1 LIARVLFELEIEH
14 TSCMEK
20 FDGFEITW
28 AEDGLSAY
36 LRPIEEA
43 PSVRLRV
50 EQWFPDQQLEGQPAW
65 IASWLDP
72 TQEEPTML
80 EAPIE
85 QPALVAE
92 DDQRRRHLT
101 ELAIEASRNP
111 PPKIPEPFAAP
122 GPTPEGAD
130 EWADHHDLQLI
141 SWDEA
146 FGELVAA
153 CGDMSEAGELRRY
166 RSLTQALDWAYA
178 LDSSLN
184 LLWKQMLPEEVREDA
199 SKQTDERAQ
208 RAAKHNAESPLK
220 FNLDTDPA
228 FSGYVER
235 LKDHQPYSHWGEVML
250 AGVFQARFFLAIGWV
265 RGQLIHAATS
275 APLELRQFRPGVAP
289 RWKWRESEEFFRGRA
304 SDPGRKA
311 YERLLA
317 GGDVIGLLSH
327 LTEVFHEAGMYLRKL
342 LRNSEAGAL

>member
-1 LIARVLFELEIEH
+1 MKKL
-14 TSCMEK
+14 
-20 FDGFEITW
+20 DGFEITW

-36 LRPIEEA
+36 LRPTEEA

-92 DDQRRRHLT
+92 DDQRRRHLVK
-101 ELAIEASRNP
+101 LAIEASRKP
-111 PPKIPEPFAAP
+111 PPKPPEPFASP
-122 GPTPEGAD
+122 GPTPQGAN
-130 EWADHHDLQLI
+130 EWADHHDLQLA
-141 SWDEA
+141 SWDES
-146 FGELVAA
+146 FGELIAA
-153 CGDMSEAGELRRY
+153 CRDMSEAGELRRY

-184 LLWKQMLPEEVREDA
+184 LLWRRILPEEVREEA
-199 SKQTDERAQ
+199 SKQTDEQAQ
-208 RAAKHNAESPLK
+208 RAAKHNEEGPLK

-235 LKDHQPYSHWGEVML
+235 LKDRQPYSHWGEVML
-250 AGVFQARFFLAIGWV
+250 AGIFQARFFLAIGWV
-265 RGQLIHAATS
+265 RGQLIHAATA
-275 APLELRQFRPGVAP
+275 APLELHQFRPGAAP
-289 RWKWRESEEFFRGRA
+289 RWKWRASEEFFRGRA
-304 SDPGRKA
+304 SDSSKEA

-317 GGDVIGLLSH
+317 GNDVIGLLSH
-327 LTEVFHEAGMYLRKL
+327 LTEIFHEAGMYLRKL
-342 LRNSEAGAL
+342 LRSSERGSE